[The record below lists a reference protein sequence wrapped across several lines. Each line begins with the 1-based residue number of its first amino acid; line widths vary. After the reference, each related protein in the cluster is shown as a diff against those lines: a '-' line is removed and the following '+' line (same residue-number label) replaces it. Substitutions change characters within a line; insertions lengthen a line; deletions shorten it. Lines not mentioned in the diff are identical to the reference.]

1 VKELDGDA
9 LVLRK
14 DHSYGTLPS
23 VADLNDLSA
32 ELLSL
37 AGEINEARL
46 EGFLLKALKTKQ
58 AGK

>member
-1 VKELDGDA
+1 MRELDGDA

-23 VADLNDLSA
+23 VTDLNELSA

-37 AGEINEARL
+37 AGEITEARL
-46 EGFLLKALKTKQ
+46 EGFLFKALKAKQ
-58 AGK
+58 AAK